1 MDDKNADNVLPEK
14 LSVLLLR
21 NLVGVPEMLLEILDR
36 DVAHSTLHHLHGG
49 QRIWLL
55 SSPEL
60 PDPVQILLPIDPVH
74 VLEVSVHGVPVILD
88 HLAADLTLEGL
99 ELCHLA
105 RGIRGIDISHSEFA
119 VRCKVLVDPGS
130 AL

>member
-1 MDDKNADNVLPEK
+1 
-14 LSVLLLR
+14 
-21 NLVGVPEMLLEILDR
+21 MLLEILDL

-55 SSPEL
+55 TSPEL

-88 HLAADLTLEGL
+88 HFAADLTLEGL
-99 ELCHLA
+99 GLCLA
-105 RGIRGIDISHSEFA
+105 SAEPLFVLPVSD
-119 VRCKVLVDPGS
+119 VVLVLDVAVKGTVVIEHLWAKGAVEEAGGTS
-130 AL
+130 G